1 MRFFAWRCNTLAQ
14 RFAITQVLAIAGTLG
29 LIKLFDAF
37 GGVWAKEPLEETGLL
52 NEAADI
58 ARTIEAAPP
67 LERTTLSTAAGT
79 IAFRARWYTA
89 SSPVALTL
97 NNARASESKDL
108 RRRIVGADRRTAIGF
123 SDEHPPP
130 SPMVLSD
137 YGVSRPAHV
146 LAVPLADDSWL
157 VFTALN
163 RSWGLPLVYRVMIR
177 LTFLGVSIVIVSIIA
192 ARQVLKP
199 VKQLAEAV
207 RRFDLNAQS
216 APIAESGPR
225 EIRNVIQV
233 FNAMQAQIQKFVTHR
248 TIMLA
253 TISHDLRTPLT
264 RIRLRGEYI
273 EDAKQQARLF
283 RDVDEMQTMI
293 DGALAFFRDDA
304 IAEETTTF
312 DVPRLLLTITDDYS
326 DQGVEITYRGPTRAL
341 YFGRPFALKR
351 AFTNIIDNA
360 IKYATPPQIELLAG
374 DGALLILIL
383 DLGPGIPIHAI
394 ADVFR
399 PYYRLEKSRNRSTGG
414 VGLGLTA
421 TEAIVNA
428 HGGEVTLRNRP
439 ERGLE
444 VRISLPY
451 DATGASFS
459 SAQTGA

>member
-1 MRFFAWRCNTLAQ
+1 MKFSAWRFNTIAQ
-14 RFAITQVLAIAGTLG
+14 RFAITQVLAVAGTLG
-29 LIKLFDAF
+29 LIKLFNAF

-67 LERTTLSTAAGT
+67 LERTMLSTAAGT
-79 IAFRARWYTA
+79 IAFRARWYA
-89 SSPVALTL
+89 AASPVALTL
-97 NNARASESKDL
+97 NSTRVSQSKDL
-108 RRRIVGADRRTAIGF
+108 RRKIVGADQRTAIAF

-130 SPMVLSD
+130 GPMTFRD
-137 YGVSRPAHV
+137 YGISGPAHV

-157 VFTALN
+157 VFTTLN
-163 RSWGLPLVYRVMIR
+163 RSWGLPPVYRLIIR

-192 ARQVLKP
+192 ARQVSSP

-207 RRFDLNAQS
+207 RRFNLNAQS
-216 APIAESGPR
+216 PPIEESGPR
-225 EIRNVIQV
+225 EIRHVIQV

-253 TISHDLRTPLT
+253 AISHDLRTPLT

-293 DGALAFFRDDA
+293 DGALAFFRDDSV
-304 IAEETTTF
+304 AEKTTTF
-312 DVPRLLLTITDDYS
+312 DVPRLLLTITDDYF
-326 DQGVEITYRGPTRAL
+326 DQGIEITYTGPTRAL
-341 YFGRPFALKR
+341 YLGRPFALKR

-374 DGALLILIL
+374 DGVLKILIL
-383 DLGPGIPIHAI
+383 DLGPGIPAHAI

-399 PYYRLEKSRNRSTGG
+399 PYFRLEQSRNRTTGG

-428 HGGEVTLRNRP
+428 HGGEITLKNRP

-444 VRISLPY
+444 VRISLPL
-451 DATGASFS
+451 
-459 SAQTGA
+459 

>member
-1 MRFFAWRCNTLAQ
+1 
-14 RFAITQVLAIAGTLG
+14 
-29 LIKLFDAF
+29 
-37 GGVWAKEPLEETGLL
+37 
-52 NEAADI
+52 
-58 ARTIEAAPP
+58 
-67 LERTTLSTAAGT
+67 
-79 IAFRARWYTA
+79 
-89 SSPVALTL
+89 
-97 NNARASESKDL
+97 
-108 RRRIVGADRRTAIGF
+108 
-123 SDEHPPP
+123 
-130 SPMVLSD
+130 MVLSD
-137 YGVSRPAHV
+137 YGVSGPAHV

-216 APIAESGPR
+216 APIAESGPH
-225 EIRNVIQV
+225 EIRNVIRV

-253 TISHDLRTPLT
+253 AISHDLRTPLT

>member
-1 MRFFAWRCNTLAQ
+1 MKFSAWRCDTIAQ
-14 RFAITQVLAIAGTLG
+14 RFAITQVLAIAGTLL
-29 LIKLFDAF
+29 LIKLFDVF

-52 NEAADI
+52 NEVADI

-79 IAFRARWYTA
+79 VAFRARWYA
-89 SSPVALTL
+89 AASPVAVTL
-97 NNARASESKDL
+97 NGARASQSKDP
-108 RRRIVGADRRTAIGF
+108 RRKVVGADQRTAIGF
-123 SDEHPPP
+123 SDDHPPP
-130 SPMVLSD
+130 SPMTLRD
-137 YGVSRPAHV
+137 YGISGPAHV

-163 RSWGLPLVYRVMIR
+163 RTWGLPLVYRVMIR
-177 LTFLGVSIVIVSIIA
+177 LVFLGVSIVVVSIIA

-207 RRFDLNAQS
+207 RRFDLNALS
-216 APIAESGPR
+216 PPMVESGPR

-233 FNAMQAQIQKFVTHR
+233 FNAMQAQIQRFVTHR

-253 TISHDLRTPLT
+253 AISHDLRTPLT

-273 EDAKQQARLF
+273 EDDRQQARLF

-304 IAEETTTF
+304 IAEKITTF

-326 DQGVEITYRGPTRAL
+326 DQGVEITYSGPTRAL

-360 IKYATPPQIELLAG
+360 IKYATPPQIELLEG
-374 DGALLILIL
+374 DGALMILIL
-383 DLGPGIPIHAI
+383 DLGPGIPAHAI

-399 PYYRLEKSRNRSTGG
+399 PYFRLEKSRNRTTGG

-428 HGGEVTLRNRP
+428 HGGEITLQNRP

-451 DATGASFS
+451 DATGASRN
-459 SAQTGA
+459 SAHTGA